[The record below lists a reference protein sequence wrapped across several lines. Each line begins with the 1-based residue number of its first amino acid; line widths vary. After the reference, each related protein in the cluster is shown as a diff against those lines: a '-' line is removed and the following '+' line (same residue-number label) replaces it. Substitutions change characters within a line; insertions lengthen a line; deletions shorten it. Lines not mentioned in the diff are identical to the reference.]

1 MVRLVGVLISLIPFR
16 LFPQKFF
23 KIGLKIALRFFPIG
37 FRKQLALIIG
47 KGQMFSKYSF
57 FSIIILSDYAKKD
70 PDSFHRFLWANHLGY
85 AKWYEENNDFGSKN
99 LRPIRRML
107 FEDLK
112 DFLIVHN
119 VNPAADIK
127 SVFDVGCSSGF
138 LLRFM
143 ETDFFMGATVL
154 EGNDIDGLAIERGK
168 SYLSEHSSK
177 IRLIQG
183 DIANLDYIIRGLQY
197 DLIFCTGVLL
207 YLQQVEA
214 NIVIR
219 SMLKHCNH
227 YVVIS
232 SLANPMVD
240 NAKLIHSEVRALDGG
255 FIHNIDAMVENEGG
269 IIEYRRWEGAKTFG
283 GQSVYFVVCKP
294 GNRVRS
300 ECAYY

>member
-1 MVRLVGVLISLIPFR
+1 VKRILPFMR
-16 LFPQKFF
+16 KFLQ
-23 KIGLKIALRFFPIG
+23 ICIEITNVFFPLSA
-37 FRKQLALIIG
+37 RKQLVLMVDRQNRFQKDPG
-47 KGQMFSKYSF
+47 L
-57 FSIIILSDYAKKD
+57 SIMILRNWAKKD
-70 PDSFHRFLWANHLGY
+70 ADSFHRFLWANHLGY

-112 DFLIVHN
+112 DFLILNN
-119 VNPAADIK
+119 VNPADIK

-154 EGNDIDGLAIERGK
+154 EGNDIDGFAIERGK

-183 DIANLDYIIRGLQY
+183 DISNLDYIIRDFHY

-207 YLQQVEA
+207 YLQEVEA
-214 NIVIR
+214 TKVIR
-219 SMLKHCNH
+219 SMLNHCNH

-232 SLANPMVD
+232 SLADPMVD
-240 NAKLIHSEVRALDGG
+240 NAKLIHSEVRSLDGG

-269 IIEYRRWEGAKTFG
+269 IIEYRRWDGAKTFG

-294 GNRVRS
+294 GCRFRS
-300 ECAYY
+300 ECDIIE